1 MSYLI
6 DAELMKAVFCQQGNC
21 PPQQQLTLLAVSTH
35 VIPFECGELIES
47 ASHSL
52 QPYVTPMA
60 TTWPFVSMTTSSYGN
75 PANAQPAPLSNYDNM
90 PTLMNCDVN
99 AAEGPLANQMV
110 TEAHVVSH
118 QPAICQTT
126 YAVQNG
132 YSQNDNGAPTY
143 TVDPRSQYPIS
154 GQQSNYV
161 VNVSPATET
170 EYVTAQLVC
179 STQSQ
184 QESVVTQVGL
194 SDYSSSPV
202 GFNRNGTPTPSASIA
217 TLDSTR
223 RGRRQSEMPRGAS
236 NGLGARKKPRKSRTI
251 YTREQT
257 DRLIEVFARTQY
269 LNLTERAKLAPE
281 LGLKQTQLWAS
292 VVKPTSQSSKV
303 SAKFEQ
309 RIIIW
314 TGQGP
319 TVQILINQDPT

>member
-1 MSYLI
+1 
-6 DAELMKAVFCQQGNC
+6 MKAVFCQQGNC

-60 TTWPFVSMTTSSYGN
+60 TTWPF
-75 PANAQPAPLSNYDNM
+75 
-90 PTLMNCDVN
+90 
-99 AAEGPLANQMV
+99 
-110 TEAHVVSH
+110 
-118 QPAICQTT
+118 PAICQTT